1 MQFIKKNSLVIF
13 LFFYLIFGSLASI
26 KSGISFDENH
36 EEINWKDNIYIAK
49 KISSHLFY
57 GEEFDRKILDRTVG
71 YGIGFQLISQPIQ
84 FLLKDVI
91 AKDKNISEFG
101 GHLLAKHFVVF
112 LFFFISGIF
121 FYLILKKIVENEN
134 FSKTGTIIYLLYPY
148 LFGQSL
154 FSPKDIPFMSIWVV
168 CTFLSLK
175 LFERLID
182 TKNISNLNTI
192 LFAFVTS
199 YLLSI
204 RIAGLLIFLQY
215 FATFIIYLSLTNTN
229 IFYFIKKFYSNLL
242 IFLFGVVI
250 FTIIFYP
257 ELWIN
262 PVGIVEIINTMSYH
276 FNNVGTNT
284 YGKIMY
290 STNLPSTY
298 MLIWFS
304 VKLPIIIIIGLLLV
318 PFTEKKI
325 FNATKKSIYFGSI
338 LASTI
343 LIPMV
348 LIFRKVHLYDEL
360 RQVMFLFPL
369 IFIIGLVSLY
379 TFSKKFFYLTGILT
393 ITLFLVENI
402 KINPYQY
409 VWFNLPSRYIDL
421 TNKFELEYQG
431 LSGREI
437 AEFLNDSGKKDSC
450 ILANPMHSVKPFLN
464 KNRFNCFDSWQKID
478 TDYKRPFIGVQNV
491 RNIKKSKP
499 YKCESIHETGFKLL
513 FHKKKFITGKLLEC
527 T

>member
-1 MQFIKKNSLVIF
+1 MQIIKKNFLIIF
-13 LFFYLIFGSLASI
+13 LFFYLIFGSFAAI

-36 EEINWKDNIYIAK
+36 EEINWRDNIN
-49 KISSHLFY
+49 ISMKLSSYLFY
-57 GEEFDRKILDRTVG
+57 GEEFDPKILESTIG

-84 FLLKDVI
+84 FLIKDLI
-91 AKDKNISEFG
+91 ATNNISDFG
-101 GHLLAKHFVVF
+101 KHLLAKHFVVF

-121 FYLILKKIVENEN
+121 FYLILKKIIENEN

-154 FSPKDIPFMSIWVV
+154 FSPKDVPFMSIWLI
-168 CTFLSLK
+168 CTYLSLK
-175 LFERLID
+175 LFEKLID
-182 TKNISNLNTI
+182 KRKISYFNTF
-192 LFAFVTS
+192 LFSLMTS

-204 RIAGLLIFLQY
+204 RIAGILIFLQY
-215 FATFIIYLSLTNTN
+215 LITFIIYLSLTNTN
-229 IFYFIKKFYSNLL
+229 VFLFIKKFYLNLL
-242 IFLFGVVI
+242 FFIFS
-250 FTIIFYP
+250 TILLTIVFYP

-262 PVGIVEIINTMSYH
+262 PFGVVEIINTMSNH

-304 VKLPIIIIIGLLLV
+304 VKLPLIIIIGICLI
-318 PFTEKKI
+318 PFTEKRI
-325 FNATKKSIYFGSI
+325 FNSSKKSIYFGSLLI
-338 LASTI
+338 TTI
-343 LIPMV
+343 LIPLV

-369 IFIIGLVSLY
+369 IFIIGLVSVY
-379 TFSKKFFYLTGILT
+379 TFSNKFFYITGMLT
-393 ITLFLVENI
+393 ITLFLIENI

-437 AEFLNDSGKKDSC
+437 AEFLNSSDKKDLC

-464 KNRFNCFDSWQKID
+464 KNKFTCFDSWQKID
-478 TDYKRPFIGVQNV
+478 TNYKRPFLGVQNV
-491 RNIKKSKP
+491 RNLKKSKP
-499 YKCESIHETGFKLL
+499 YMCEIIHETGFKLL
-513 FHKKKFITGKLLEC
+513 FHKKKFTTGKLLEC